1 MLFYEVRDLREH
13 VDEYR
18 VGGARSPPLSP
29 VNDDEGILQGDGGRG
44 KSSAGRSKCRQQ

>member
-1 MLFYEVRDLREH
+1 MLFYEVRDLQEH

-29 VNDDEGILQGDGGRG
+29 VNDNDEGLLQGESGRGKPGGRG
-44 KSSAGRSKCRQQ
+44 RCRQQ